1 MQVILFRHGPAGE
14 RDPDRWPD
22 DALRPLTAR
31 GRERTRRAAR
41 GLGALLGRQ
50 PLILTSWF
58 KRAQQTADLLAE
70 ELLASAPGLE
80 PALEPGSS
88 QSALLEH
95 LAAMESDQTVVLVG
109 HEPDLGALAGR
120 LLTSGPLR
128 LPLKKAGACQIHF
141 VAALGPGEGRL
152 DWFLNPRI
160 LRRIGR
166 RARRKVTG

>member
-70 ELLASAPGLE
+70 ELLASAPHLE

-109 HEPDLGALAGR
+109 HEPDLGVLAGR

-141 VAALGPGEGRL
+141 VAALEPGEGRL

-166 RARRKVTG
+166 RAGKKVTG